1 MLSERHLVGSVCQH
15 ASHLAQAV
23 AAAEYWHKQVLER
36 ARQEYET
43 RLEEIKAQYS
53 QALAE
58 ARERY
63 EAAMAETS
71 ERYEAV
77 VTKAKRELAEL
88 EEAGGFLTASW
99 DSPLWEGYAPCYPR
113 DVPRFARIG
122 RLEARGQYDSLQMP
136 ALIPLIGH
144 GHLILKADG
153 AAKDEAVKALQAL
166 MFRLLATFPPGKLKF
181 ILIDP
186 VGLGANVAGFLNL
199 PEEVIGEKAW
209 NEPEEIERRLR
220 DLTIHMETVIQ
231 KYLRNRFETMED
243 YNAQAGEVAE
253 PYRFLVIAN
262 FPVNFT
268 DTAARRLLSIAANG
282 PRTGVYILMTWDAEA
297 KLPYS
302 FNPADLMRLATVIA
316 CDGGRFVW
324 QDEDF
329 RDCRLTL
336 DSPPPTSLFDRVV
349 GLVGPAAVEASKV
362 EVPFE
367 KVAPPPEAWWQA
379 DSRYG
384 LKAPI
389 GVMGADQVQYLDL
402 GKGTAQH
409 ALVAGKTGS
418 GKSNLMHVI
427 ITSLAL
433 TFSPEELELY
443 LVDFKKGVEFK
454 DYATFRL
461 PHARVIA
468 IESEREFG
476 LSVLRKLN
484 AELQRRGDIFRAAGC
499 TTLREYEEKTGNSMP
514 RVFLLVD
521 EFQEFFA
528 EDDRLAQEV
537 SLILDRLVRQGR
549 AFGMHVLMGSQS
561 LAGVYTIARSTADQ
575 MAVRIALQCSD
586 ADSRLILSEDNDAA
600 RLLARPGEAIY
611 NAMNGLPE
619 GNIFFQIAWLP
630 DEVREAYLERIRELA
645 EERGYVPP
653 EPQIVFE
660 GNVPARVEGN
670 RELREL
676 LEAPRWPT
684 PSRRVYAWLGEPV
697 EIKPHTAAIF
707 RRQSRSNLLIVGQNE
722 GAGVAMM
729 LTALVSLAAQHRPE
743 AARFYIVDLSTA
755 GEPWDGL
762 TRVLAQSLPHDV
774 KWVRRRRDVVA
785 AVREVADLVAERL
798 EREEEPERTVYLALI
813 GLQRARDLR
822 SEDFFEPSEGAR
834 ALAAVLRDGPDVGVH
849 TLIWCDTYAN
859 LERVLERR
867 QIGEFDLRVAMP
879 MSVEASN
886 NLLDSSAAS
895 KLKPHYALFYDEE
908 RVGYLEKF
916 RPYALPDEGWL
927 TEVGKM
933 LSERMLSTDSCQR
946 SRGTDS
952 CQRIRGTE

>member
-1 MLSERHLVGSVCQH
+1 MLSERHLVGSVRQH
-15 ASHLAQAV
+15 ASRLAQAV
-23 AAAEYWHKQVLER
+23 AAAEYWHKQALER
-36 ARQEYET
+36 ARQEYEGC
-43 RLEEIKAQYS
+43 LEEIEAQYS

-58 ARERY
+58 AKERY
-63 EAAMAETS
+63 ETAMAETS

-77 VTKAKRELAEL
+77 VTKAKRELADL
-88 EEAGGFLTASW
+88 EEAGGLLTASW
-99 DSPLWEGYAPCYPR
+99 DSPLWEHYVPQYSP

-136 ALIPLIGH
+136 ALIPLVGY
-144 GHLILKADG
+144 GHLILKAAG
-153 AAKDEAVKALQAL
+153 AAKDEAIEALQAL

-199 PEEVIGEKAW
+199 PEEVIGKKAW
-209 NEPEEIERRLR
+209 NEPEEIEKRLR

-253 PYRFLVIAN
+253 PYRFLVIVN

-268 DTAARRLLSIAANG
+268 DRAARRLMSIAANG
-282 PRTGVYILMTWDAEA
+282 PRTGVHVLLTWDAEA
-297 KLPYS
+297 KLPYGV
-302 FNPADLMRLATVIA
+302 NPADLMRTATVIA
-316 CDGGRFVW
+316 YDGRFVW
-324 QDEDF
+324 QDVDF

-336 DSPPPTSLFDRVV
+336 DSPPPTPLFDRVV
-349 GLVGPAAVEASKV
+349 SLVGPAAVEASKV

-389 GVMGADQVQYLDL
+389 GVVGADQVQYLDL

-454 DYATFRL
+454 DYATFQL

-499 TTLREYEEKTGNSMP
+499 TTLKEYEEKTGNSMP

-575 MAVRIALQCSD
+575 MAVRVALQCSD

-619 GNIFFQIAWLP
+619 GNVFFQIAWLP
-630 DEVREAYLERIRELA
+630 DEKREAYLERIRELA
-645 EERGYVPP
+645 KERGYIPP

-670 RELREL
+670 RRLMEL
-676 LEAPRWPT
+676 LEAHTWPA
-684 PSRRVYAWLGEPV
+684 PSRRIYAWVGEPV
-697 EIKPHTAAIF
+697 EIKPHTAAVF

-722 GAGVAMM
+722 EAGVAMM

-743 AARFYIVDLSTA
+743 TAKFYIVDLSAA

-762 TRVLAQSLPHDV
+762 TRVLAQSLPHGV

-785 AVREVADLVAERL
+785 AVREVAGLVAERL
-798 EREEEPERTVYLALI
+798 ESEEEPETVVYLALI

-822 SEDFFEPSEGAR
+822 SEDMFEPSEGAR

-849 TLIWCDTYAN
+849 TLVWCDTYAN

-895 KLKPHYALFYDEE
+895 KLKPHYALLYDEE

-916 RPYALPDEGWL
+916 RPYALPGPEWIQAAGQNL
-927 TEVGKM
+927 
-933 LSERMLSTDSCQR
+933 RRRRR
-946 SRGTDS
+946 S
-952 CQRIRGTE
+952 

>member
-1 MLSERHLVGSVCQH
+1 MLSDRHLIESIRQH
-15 ASHLAQAV
+15 AGRLAQAV
-23 AAAEYWHKQVLER
+23 GAAEYWHKRVLEK
-36 ARQEYET
+36 AEQEYQDCLKATQT
-43 RLEEIKAQYS
+43 RYA

-58 ARERY
+58 AGERY
-63 EAAMAETS
+63 EAAVAEAG

-77 VTKAKRELAEL
+77 VAKARRELADL
-88 EEAGGFLTASW
+88 EETGGLLTASW
-99 DSPLWEGYAPCYPR
+99 DSPLWEHYVPQYYP
-113 DVPRFARIG
+113 DVPRFVRIG
-122 RLEARGQYDSLQMP
+122 WLEAQGQYGSLQMP
-136 ALIPLIGH
+136 ALIPLVGH
-144 GHLILKADG
+144 SNLLLKAAG
-153 AAKDEAVKALQAL
+153 AAKDEAIEALQAL

-181 ILIDP
+181 ILVDP

-199 PEEVIGEKAW
+199 PEEVIGKKAW
-209 NEPEEIERRLR
+209 NEPEEIERQLR

-253 PYRFLVIAN
+253 PYRFLVVVN

-268 DTAARRLLSIAANG
+268 DRAARRLMSIAANG
-282 PRTGVYILMTWDAEA
+282 PRTGVYVLLAWDAEA
-297 KLPYS
+297 KLPYGV
-302 FNPADLMRLATVIA
+302 NLADLMRTATVIA
-316 CDGGRFVW
+316 YDGGRFVW
-324 QDEDF
+324 QDVDF

-349 GLVGPAAVEASKV
+349 SLVGPAAVEASKV

-367 KVAPPPEAWWQA
+367 KVAPPPEAWWQT

-389 GVMGADQVQYLDL
+389 GVVGADQVQYLDL

-433 TFSPEELELY
+433 TFSPGELELY

-454 DYATFRL
+454 DYATFQL

-476 LSVLRKLN
+476 LSVLRRLN
-484 AELQRRGDIFRAAGC
+484 AELQRRGDVFRAAGC

-575 MAVRIALQCSD
+575 MAVRVALQCSD
-586 ADSRLILSEDNDAA
+586 ADSRLILSEENDAA

-619 GNIFFQIAWLP
+619 GNVFFQIAWLP

-645 EERGYVPP
+645 RQRGYIPP

-660 GNVPARVEGN
+660 GNVPARVEEN

-676 LEAPRWPT
+676 LGAREWPA
-684 PSRRVYAWLGEPV
+684 PSRRVYAWVGEPV

-707 RRQSRSNLLIVGQNE
+707 RRQSRSNLLIVGQDE
-722 GAGVAMM
+722 EAGLAMM
-729 LTALVSLAAQHRPE
+729 LTALVSLAAQHRPA

-785 AVREVADLVAERL
+785 AVQEAAGLVAERL
-798 EREEEPERTVYLALI
+798 KSEEEPETMVYLALI
-813 GLQRARDLR
+813 GLQRARDLH
-822 SEDFFEPSEGAR
+822 SEDVFEPSEGAR

-849 TLIWCDTYAN
+849 ALVWCDTYAG

-895 KLKPHYALFYDEE
+895 KLKPHYALLYDEE
-908 RVGYLEKF
+908 RVSYLEKF
-916 RPYALPDEGWL
+916 RPYALPDERWL
-927 TEVGKM
+927 EGVGRM
-933 LSERMLSTDSCQR
+933 FRER
-946 SRGTDS
+946 
-952 CQRIRGTE
+952 